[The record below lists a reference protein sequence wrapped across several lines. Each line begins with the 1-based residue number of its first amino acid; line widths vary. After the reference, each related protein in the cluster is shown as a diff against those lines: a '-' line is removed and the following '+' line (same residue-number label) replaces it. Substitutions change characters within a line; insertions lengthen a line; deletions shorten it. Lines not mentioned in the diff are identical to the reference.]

1 MSNVLLLPVKL
12 LGWTAIGLALGVG
25 WKLGSHLVGV
35 AMGEENLLWFPE
47 TGPSEKPNQPSLKV
61 VPQDPESSPGQ

>member
-35 AMGEENLLWFPE
+35 AMGEENLLCFPE
-47 TGPSEKPNQPSLKV
+47 TGPSEKTDQPSLKV
-61 VPQDPESSPGQ
+61 VSQDTEPPSQ